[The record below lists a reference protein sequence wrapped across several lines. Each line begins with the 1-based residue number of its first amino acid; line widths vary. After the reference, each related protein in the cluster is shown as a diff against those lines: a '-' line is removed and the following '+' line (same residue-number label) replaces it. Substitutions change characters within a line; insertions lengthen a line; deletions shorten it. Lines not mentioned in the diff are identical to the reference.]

1 MFKFISFGSGSS
13 GNCYY
18 LYTENGGI
26 LIDLGIGTRKL
37 KNHFVDYGLNYFSG
51 IKAILVTHDHADHIK
66 SVGSISKKFE
76 IPVYATRPVHS
87 GLDSNVCM
95 RSKITH
101 DRRMYVQPDRKSVV

>member
-66 SVGSISKKFE
+66 SVGYAQQDYTRQKN
-76 IPVYATRPVHS
+76 VRATR
-87 GLDSNVCM
+87 
-95 RSKITH
+95 SKLQN
-101 DRRMYVQPDRKSVV
+101 RRL